1 MTISVTCF
9 FQHLIIL
16 KLFSQWGQCID
27 ILQLLKCPISS
38 GLHRLLQ
45 SCQIPISLFLTFR
58 PDPQFCE
65 ILIHHSA
72 NHAVVSFSHS
82 SNLNQLL
89 CMIFIIQDLWQ
100 SHSNVTVSYFPV
112 QAPHHQCF
120 SRFPVMKY
128 QILLFS
134 NPKLLQ
140 SRLRS
145 SKMIPIPRFQIS
157 IKLLQSRPC
166 SFNLVS
172 GPPPISQLLT
182 KVNSSKIPNSHPML
196 VCPQASSSSCCCS
209 SNVVL
214 APPILRLLLQDHNS
228 FQDPKFATSASFQA
242 SSSSNFALLVKINSS
257 KIRFCNPC

>member
-1 MTISVTCF
+1 MLLQVPSHEISNSAL
-9 FQHLIIL
+9 FQ
-16 KLFSQWGQCID
+16 SQTP
-27 ILQLLKCPISS
+27 PISS
-38 GLHRLLQ
+38 SLLQ
-45 SCQIPISLFLTFR
+45 DDT
-58 PDPQFCE
+58 
-65 ILIHHSA
+65 
-72 NHAVVSFSHS
+72 
-82 SNLNQLL
+82 
-89 CMIFIIQDLWQ
+89 
-100 SHSNVTVSYFPV
+100 
-112 QAPHHQCF
+112 
-120 SRFPVMKY
+120 K
-128 QILLFS
+128 
-134 NPKLLQ
+134 
-140 SRLRS
+140 
-145 SKMIPIPRFQIS
+145 IPRFQIS

-214 APPILRLLLQDHNS
+214 APPFLQLLLQDHNS